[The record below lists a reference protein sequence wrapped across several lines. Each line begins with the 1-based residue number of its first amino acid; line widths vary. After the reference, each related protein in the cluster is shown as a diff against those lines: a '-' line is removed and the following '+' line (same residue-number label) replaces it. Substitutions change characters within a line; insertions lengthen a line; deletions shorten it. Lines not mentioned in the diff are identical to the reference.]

1 MLVGLNPGP
10 VSFDLARQG
19 MEHRVLARGDHGVC
33 RDLGLF
39 GAFRIEGSLIAF
51 CIIFIVPLRYIHHF
65 KGLHYPLIPSTW
77 SPGDCFPKA
86 QFRRLVAKSKKEEI

>member
-1 MLVGLNPGP
+1 MLVCLDPGA

-39 GAFRIEGSLIAF
+39 WAFVIEGSLIAF
-51 CIIFIVPLRYIHHF
+51 CIIFIVPL
-65 KGLHYPLIPSTW
+65 
-77 SPGDCFPKA
+77 
-86 QFRRLVAKSKKEEI
+86 